1 MDECSTVF
9 VLFNIYKWGCIVLEY
24 PREITNRLKRIEGQ
38 IRGVLKMMEEEK
50 ECTDVIN
57 QLSAIRSAV
66 DRATVHVIGLD
77 MGKCL
82 VEELDKEEELRD
94 AEKIINEAIRL
105 LLKTR

>member
-1 MDECSTVF
+1 M
-9 VLFNIYKWGCIVLEY
+9 EY
-24 PREITNRLKRIEGQ
+24 PRDVKNRLKRIEGQ
-38 IRGVLKMMEEEK
+38 VRGVLKMMESEK
-50 ECTDVIN
+50 DCTNVIN

-82 VEELDKEEELRD
+82 VEDMEKDKEMRD
-94 AEKIINEAIRL
+94 ADKIINEAIQL